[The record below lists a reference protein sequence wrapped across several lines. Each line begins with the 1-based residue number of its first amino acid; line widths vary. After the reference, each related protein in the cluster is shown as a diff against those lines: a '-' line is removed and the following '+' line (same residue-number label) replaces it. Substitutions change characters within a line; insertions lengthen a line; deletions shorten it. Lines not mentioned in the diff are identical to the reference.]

1 MAIFQSDAVKS
12 GMTFLGTAA
21 PGAVLCRSGQV
32 KAKFAAGDVLEL
44 VPIPK
49 GAMVLDV
56 WVASEALDACTTVTV
71 GDRADPDRYFAGLDL
86 SAAGAHSASSEGEAT
101 ALSHVYAAE
110 DVLTMTVPAA
120 QTTAKAV
127 SAHVFYKMV
136 DGSLTDEAQT
146 FPAS

>member
-1 MAIFQSDAVKS
+1 MAVFQSEAAK
-12 GMTFLGTAA
+12 GGLTFLGTPA
-21 PGAVLCRSGQV
+21 PGAVLCRSGRV
-32 KAKFAAGDVLEL
+32 GGRFAAGDVLEL

-56 WVASEALDACTTVTV
+56 RVASEALDACTTVTV
-71 GDRADPDRYFAGLDL
+71 GDRAEPGRYFAALDL

-101 ALSHVYAAE
+101 ALSHVYAA
-110 DVLTMTVPAA
+110 DAVLTVTVPAA